1 MTDKMV
7 NYQIVDKN
15 GKVVEDV
22 NFDDYDKLADHMM
35 DVAEKYYAGVYSGGD
50 SVNIS
55 AFDESGEL
63 IYKDTASF
71 EAAEGDVNLDEEIS
85 EYIEP
90 PTNKRRG
97 GQGFGS

>member
-1 MTDKMV
+1 MILEVPMNNDNVV

-22 NFDDYDKLADHMM
+22 SFNDYDKLADHMM
-35 DVAEKYYAGVYSGGD
+35 EVAEKYYAGVYGSGD

-55 AFDESGEL
+55 TFDNTGEI

-71 EAAEGDVNLDEEIS
+71 ETAEGDVNLDDIKELL
-85 EYIEP
+85 EP
-90 PTNKRRG
+90 TEDE
-97 GQGFGS
+97 